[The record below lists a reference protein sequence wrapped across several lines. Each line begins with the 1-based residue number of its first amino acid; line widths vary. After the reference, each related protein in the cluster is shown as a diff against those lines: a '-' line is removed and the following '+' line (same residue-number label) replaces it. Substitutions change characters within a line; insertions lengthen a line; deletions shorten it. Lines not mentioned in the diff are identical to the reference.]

1 MQNTYNRD
9 NFIKACH
16 TGRIATSTFALEDND
31 HENYE
36 EVLHSTVA
44 SGNVFLL
51 DQAVYEGAQEGTR
64 DLVMKLGHAILE
76 SKAFDT
82 GTMLLYFG
90 DSSQEDAAALAFLV
104 VEPPKDL
111 PDDIAEDTV
120 GPIFMTLV
128 PKDDGF
134 ILMAVGQ
141 FSEEGVGIQEFRQTD
156 NPENDQEVL
165 SFLCGAVY
173 QSYCQAMGL
182 LATGAL
188 TMSKLEAEVSREG
201 ENR

>member
-1 MQNTYNRD
+1 MNNTYNRD

-16 TGRIATSTFALEDND
+16 TGRIAASTFALEDDD
-31 HENYE
+31 HTDFEDI
-36 EVLHSTVA
+36 LKSTIV
-44 SGNVFLL
+44 SGDVFLL
-51 DQAVYEGAQEGTR
+51 NQAVYEGAQEGTR
-64 DLVMKLGHAILE
+64 DLVMKLGHAVLE
-76 SKAFDT
+76 SKTFAT

-90 DSSQEDAAALAFLV
+90 DSNQEDAAAMAFLV

-111 PDDIAEDTV
+111 PDDITEDTG
-120 GPIFMTLV
+120 GPVFMALV

-141 FSEEGVGIQEFRQTD
+141 FSEEGVGIQEFSPTD
-156 NPENDQEVL
+156 NPENDQKVL

-188 TMSKLEAEVSREG
+188 KLSALEAEAG
-201 ENR
+201 